1 MYWAE
6 CELAES
12 ELHLVCRKMVI
23 QGIKSGVGR
32 LVAKRRMDDLRNSFM
47 PGAIV
52 AVGKRISGGARWVY
66 VLVAG
71 LMPLVVGCQQWPGN
85 QAMRQYQ
92 VESDRLLSEFRSQ
105 KKRAEDLE
113 KRNYQLEQRLGESER
128 EIARLQGSGTGSRM
142 ANRGGGSLAVGE
154 VAGLEGTSRRIGGS
168 GLPDVQP
175 GPAGRLSSAPYELPG
190 GLQGN
195 PTRTGQWRPI
205 PGR

>member
-1 MYWAE
+1 MPEAKKLGEGRGYG
-6 CELAES
+6 
-12 ELHLVCRKMVI
+12 KMVT
-23 QGIKSGVGR
+23 R
-32 LVAKRRMDDLRNSFM
+32 LCWM
-47 PGAIV
+47 G
-52 AVGKRISGGARWVY
+52 
-66 VLVAG
+66 VLVISFT
-71 LMPLVVGCQQWPGN
+71 GCQQWPGN

-128 EIARLQGSGTGSRM
+128 ALARLQGGAGGSRM
-142 ANRGGGSLAVGE
+142 ASRGGVEVGE
-154 VAGLEGTSRRIGGS
+154 GDLTTRRIGGG

-175 GPAGRLSSAPYELPG
+175 GPAGRLSSAPYDVPG

-195 PTRTGQWRPI
+195 PTRSGQWRPI